1 VTDGLSI
8 PSAPLRQL
16 SSIGIHRPVFRDREP
31 ASEPRADL
39 EYGAHDGRAFVRLN
53 SNGERHLGLL
63 KWGLVPYFTRPEES
77 TQADQRQVRDDRKI
91 EDVFRA
97 AFAQRRCLVPAP
109 AYYEWRDD
117 PNGKTPFAVARID
130 GDPVAFGGIWE
141 VWKKNS
147 RTVRS

>member
-1 VTDGLSI
+1 MT
-8 PSAPLRQL
+8 
-16 SSIGIHRPVFRDREP
+16 
-31 ASEPRADL
+31 
-39 EYGAHDGRAFVRLN
+39 
-53 SNGERHLGLL
+53 
-63 KWGLVPYFTRPEES
+63 WGLVPYFTRPEES
-77 TQADQRQVRDDRKI
+77 TQADQRQVQDDRTI

-141 VWKKNS
+141 VWKK
-147 RTVRS
+147 